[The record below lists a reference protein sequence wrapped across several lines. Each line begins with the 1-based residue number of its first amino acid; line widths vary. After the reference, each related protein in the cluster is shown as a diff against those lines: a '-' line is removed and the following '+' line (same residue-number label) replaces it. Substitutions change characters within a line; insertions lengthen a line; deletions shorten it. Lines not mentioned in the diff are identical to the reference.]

1 MNFDQVM
8 ALVNAGFTKE
18 DILAMQGGQPEPA
31 QPEPTQ
37 PAAQPDPAPAQ
48 PAQTQAAAQPDPAPS
63 QPAQT
68 QAAAPEASSQANGDD
83 AYSRLEAKL
92 NQLIGLQTQAN
103 INANVGSAQPARS
116 ATDILA
122 GVIAPPRREGRQ
134 EGKK

>member
-18 DILAMQGGQPEPA
+18 DIQAMQGGQPEPA
-31 QPEPTQ
+31 QPEPQ

-48 PAQTQAAAQPDPAPS
+48 PAQTQTAPA
-63 QPAQT
+63 

-83 AYSRLEAKL
+83 AYQRLEAKL

-116 ATDILA
+116 ATDIL
-122 GVIAPPRREGRQ
+122 GSVIAPPR
-134 EGKK
+134 KDKTK

>member
-1 MNFDQVM
+1 MNCEQVM

-18 DILAMQGGQPEPA
+18 DIQAMQGGQPEP
-31 QPEPTQ
+31 Q
-37 PAAQPDPAPAQ
+37 PAAQPDPTPAQPEQKQAAPAQ
-48 PAQTQAAAQPDPAPS
+48 AEPPA
-63 QPAQT
+63 
-68 QAAAPEASSQANGDD
+68 ASSQANGDD

-122 GVIAPPRREGRQ
+122 DVIAPPRREGRQ
-134 EGKK
+134 EGRNK